1 MPVGRSLLLRR
12 RQAASPPRTRA
23 SPPRTRP
30 AELGFLFHSRQWE
43 PPSALVSVEAY
54 VYLQSTKRIV
64 GNIGTYES
72 TVLRVANASQL
83 QALHWSRPR
92 RPRPN
97 VSSYPLFPASQLISS
112 ACSIMFGMMG
122 TLTTNC
128 NSSWAR
134 SHTHV
139 CSVHYRLLY

>member
-1 MPVGRSLLLRR
+1 MFTNILSHEEVTKIKVVDS
-12 RQAASPPRTRA
+12 
-23 SPPRTRP
+23 
-30 AELGFLFHSRQWE
+30 ELGFLFQSRQWE

-72 TVLRVANASQL
+72 AVLGVANTSQL
-83 QALHWSRPR
+83 QALHRSRPR

-112 ACSIMFGMMG
+112 ACSILGILGINLFGDRG
-122 TLTTNC
+122 
-128 NSSWAR
+128 R
-134 SHTHV
+134 E
-139 CSVHYRLLY
+139 